1 MNLLFCI
8 LRSLPGTFVHVLIL
22 GLKEL
27 KVDYLVMPAWTKS
40 LIVQEIKT
48 DSGLAWIYMYFTL
61 VLLKLS
67 KKKIKLQKQ
76 KEHVHVVSILIK
88 DQLLYQILQLI
99 KRPETPE
106 MNEY

>member
-1 MNLLFCI
+1 MNI
-8 LRSLPGTFVHVLIL
+8 HVFYTGII
-22 GLKEL
+22 
-27 KVDYLVMPAWTKS
+27 P
-40 LIVQEIKT
+40 
-48 DSGLAWIYMYFTL
+48 
-61 VLLKLS
+61 LKLS

-76 KEHVHVVSILIK
+76 KEHVHVVSVLIK

>member
-1 MNLLFCI
+1 
-8 LRSLPGTFVHVLIL
+8 
-22 GLKEL
+22 
-27 KVDYLVMPAWTKS
+27 
-40 LIVQEIKT
+40 
-48 DSGLAWIYMYFTL
+48 MYFTL

>member
-1 MNLLFCI
+1 
-8 LRSLPGTFVHVLIL
+8 
-22 GLKEL
+22 
-27 KVDYLVMPAWTKS
+27 
-40 LIVQEIKT
+40 
-48 DSGLAWIYMYFTL
+48 MYFTL

-67 KKKIKLQKQ
+67 TKKIKQKQ

-106 MNEY
+106 MDEY

>member
-27 KVDYLVMPAWTKS
+27 KVDYLVMPACTKS

-67 KKKIKLQKQ
+67 TKKIKQKQ

-88 DQLLYQILQLI
+88 DQVSYCI
-99 KRPETPE
+99 KFY
-106 MNEY
+106 NS

>member
-1 MNLLFCI
+1 MNI
-8 LRSLPGTFVHVLIL
+8 HVFYTGII
-22 GLKEL
+22 ET
-27 KVDYLVMPAWTKS
+27 VN
-40 LIVQEIKT
+40 
-48 DSGLAWIYMYFTL
+48 
-61 VLLKLS
+61 
-67 KKKIKLQKQ
+67 KKIKQKQ

>member
-1 MNLLFCI
+1 MDWHEYTCI
-8 LRSLPGTFVHVLIL
+8 LHWYYSIETV
-22 GLKEL
+22 
-27 KVDYLVMPAWTKS
+27 
-40 LIVQEIKT
+40 
-48 DSGLAWIYMYFTL
+48 
-61 VLLKLS
+61 

>member
-1 MNLLFCI
+1 MNI
-8 LRSLPGTFVHVLIL
+8 HVFYTGII
-22 GLKEL
+22 E
-27 KVDYLVMPAWTKS
+27 S
-40 LIVQEIKT
+40 Q
-48 DSGLAWIYMYFTL
+48 
-61 VLLKLS
+61 
-67 KKKIKLQKQ
+67 KKKIKSQKQ

>member
-1 MNLLFCI
+1 MNI
-8 LRSLPGTFVHVLIL
+8 HVFYTGIIETV
-22 GLKEL
+22 K
-27 KVDYLVMPAWTKS
+27 
-40 LIVQEIKT
+40 
-48 DSGLAWIYMYFTL
+48 
-61 VLLKLS
+61 

>member
-27 KVDYLVMPAWTKS
+27 KVDYLVMPACTKS

-48 DSGLAWIYMYFTL
+48 GSGLA
-61 VLLKLS
+61 
-67 KKKIKLQKQ
+67 
-76 KEHVHVVSILIK
+76 
-88 DQLLYQILQLI
+88 
-99 KRPETPE
+99 
-106 MNEY
+106 

>member
-1 MNLLFCI
+1 MNI
-8 LRSLPGTFVHVLIL
+8 HVFYTGII
-22 GLKEL
+22 E
-27 KVDYLVMPAWTKS
+27 S
-40 LIVQEIKT
+40 Q
-48 DSGLAWIYMYFTL
+48 
-61 VLLKLS
+61 

>member
-1 MNLLFCI
+1 MNI
-8 LRSLPGTFVHVLIL
+8 HVFYTGII
-22 GLKEL
+22 ET
-27 KVDYLVMPAWTKS
+27 V
-40 LIVQEIKT
+40 
-48 DSGLAWIYMYFTL
+48 
-61 VLLKLS
+61 

>member
-1 MNLLFCI
+1 MNI
-8 LRSLPGTFVHVLIL
+8 HVFYTGII
-22 GLKEL
+22 
-27 KVDYLVMPAWTKS
+27 P
-40 LIVQEIKT
+40 
-48 DSGLAWIYMYFTL
+48 
-61 VLLKLS
+61 LKLS
-67 KKKIKLQKQ
+67 KKIIKLQKQ

>member
-1 MNLLFCI
+1 MNI
-8 LRSLPGTFVHVLIL
+8 HVFYTGII
-22 GLKEL
+22 
-27 KVDYLVMPAWTKS
+27 P
-40 LIVQEIKT
+40 
-48 DSGLAWIYMYFTL
+48 
-61 VLLKLS
+61 LKLS
-67 KKKIKLQKQ
+67 KKKIKSQKQ